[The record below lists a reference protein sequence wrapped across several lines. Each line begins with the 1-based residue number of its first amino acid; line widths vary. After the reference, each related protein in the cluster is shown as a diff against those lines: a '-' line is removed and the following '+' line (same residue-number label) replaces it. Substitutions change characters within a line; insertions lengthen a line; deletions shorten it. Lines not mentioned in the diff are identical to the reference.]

1 MSPLLKKDDRLGE
14 AENLQRWAVV
24 RKIGD
29 GGFAE
34 VYEVRDTLN
43 DDAQVWCPFRGA
55 WTAFLSFTPGRSKFP
70 SQTSMVPKCWLV
82 MQFALKIDK
91 PDRRRDARGGTVKAE
106 AKVGVLPRL
115 GHFS

>member
-43 DDAQVWCPFRGA
+43 DDWQVRAPA
-55 WTAFLSFTPGRSKFP
+55 
-70 SQTSMVPKCWLV
+70 
-82 MQFALKIDK
+82 
-91 PDRRRDARGGTVKAE
+91 AR
-106 AKVGVLPRL
+106 L
-115 GHFS
+115 

>member
-43 DDAQVWCPFRGA
+43 DDAQVRVPAA
-55 WTAFLSFTPGRSKFP
+55 WPLATVLLFHTWQVAPPLRPPERVRLLCSTRSR
-70 SQTSMVPKCWLV
+70 STSLTE
-82 MQFALKIDK
+82 
-91 PDRRRDARGGTVKAE
+91 GGTPE
-106 AKVGVLPRL
+106 AAP
-115 GHFS
+115 